1 LNSINPSNE
10 KEKLSKYGKS
20 AFHLTGTDEEISS
33 AAIEKTLAFFHSMG
47 MKTLLSENAENIDKT
62 ADFIVD
68 RFEKRGWKALGEKQN
83 ITLEKVKE
91 IVLTS
96 Y

>member
-1 LNSINPSNE
+1 
-10 KEKLSKYGKS
+10 
-20 AFHLTGTDEEISS
+20 
-33 AAIEKTLAFFHSMG
+33 MG
-47 MKTLLSENAENIDKT
+47 MKTLLSENAVNFEKT

-91 IVLTS
+91 IVTMS